1 MSRAETIGERVAAIR
16 ARRAFTQE
24 ELAELSGVSVATIR
38 KLEQNERTS
47 ARMSTLHKLA
57 TALRVTTSE
66 LLAPSPRL
74 AGPPS
79 EPDGM
84 TVLAL
89 RRALTPP
96 RGLDGVLLADAESE
110 PPTIDSLRES
120 LRVSRGFYRDS
131 QFSAGVESVSLLMA
145 ELCLAMAVAEG
156 DDNRAALHELHAKVH
171 QVVANFL
178 IQLRLFD
185 LAYLALDRSMDSA
198 EQTGD
203 RLLAASSVST
213 LTFLLLRQGRL
224 DEAARTATVTAD
236 QMEPKLSTASQRH
249 IALWGWLL
257 LGGSAAAVRNS
268 QHAEA
273 DDILS
278 LARAAAA
285 RVDGYADGFGAPF
298 GPERVIIQAVENKV
312 IEGEPEKALT
322 LSARVPPT
330 AAETMK
336 HRCRH
341 LLDVASAQT
350 DLRQYAEATET
361 LMGIYRT
368 VPEWLRYQRYAR
380 ETVGRLLKKRK
391 CTISPELRDLADFLR
406 VE

>member
-1 MSRAETIGERVAAIR
+1 M
-16 ARRAFTQE
+16 
-24 ELAELSGVSVATIR
+24 
-38 KLEQNERTS
+38 
-47 ARMSTLHKLA
+47 
-57 TALRVTTSE
+57 
-66 LLAPSPRL
+66 
-74 AGPPS
+74 
-79 EPDGM
+79 
-84 TVLAL
+84 
-89 RRALTPP
+89 
-96 RGLDGVLLADAESE
+96 LLADAETE

-120 LRVSRGFYRDS
+120 LRVSREFYRDS
-131 QFSAGVESVSLLMA
+131 QFSAGMESVSSLMA
-145 ELCLAMAVAEG
+145 ELRLAMAVVDG
-156 DDNRAALHELHAKVH
+156 DHNLAALNELHAKVH

-198 EQTGD
+198 EQAGD
-203 RLLAASSVST
+203 RLLTASSVST

-224 DEAARTATVTAD
+224 DEAARVATVTAD
-236 QMEPKLSTASQRH
+236 KIEPKLSTANQRH

-257 LGGSAAAVRNS
+257 LGSSAAAVRNS

-285 RVDGYADGFGAPF
+285 RVDGYSDGLGAPF
-298 GPERVIIQAVENKV
+298 GPERVIIQNVENKI
-312 IEGEPEKALT
+312 IEGEPERALA
-322 LSARVPPT
+322 LSTRIPPT
-330 AAETMK
+330 APETMK

-350 DLRQYAEATET
+350 DLRQYTDATET
-361 LMGIYRT
+361 LTAIYHT

-380 ETVGRLLKKRK
+380 EIVSRLIKKRK
-391 CTISPELRDLADFLR
+391 RAISPELRELADFLR

>member
-1 MSRAETIGERVAAIR
+1 MSPAETIGERLAELR
-16 ARRAFTQE
+16 TRRAFTQE

-47 ARMSTLHKLA
+47 ARMSTLHRLA
-57 TALRVTTSE
+57 SALRTTTSE
-66 LLAPSPRL
+66 LLAAAPKL

-79 EPDGM
+79 EPDEM

-96 RGLDGVLLADAESE
+96 RGLDGAFLADAETE
-110 PPTIDSLRES
+110 RPTLDSLRES
-120 LRVSRGFYRDS
+120 LRVGRAFYRDS
-131 QFSAGVESVSLLMA
+131 KFSAGVESVSSLMA
-145 ELCLAMAVAEG
+145 ELRLATAVVDG
-156 DDNRAALHELHAKVH
+156 DDRVALHDLHAKVY
-171 QVVANFL
+171 QLAANFL

-198 EQTGD
+198 DKAGD
-203 RLLAASSVST
+203 RLLTASSVST

-224 DEAARTATVTAD
+224 NEAARVATVTAD
-236 QMEPKLSTASQRH
+236 QIEPKLSTASQRH
-249 IALWGWLL
+249 VSLWGWLL
-257 LGGSAAAVRNS
+257 LGGSAAAVRDN

-285 RVDGYADGFGAPF
+285 RVDGYADGLGAPF

-312 IEGEPEKALT
+312 IEGEPEKALAI
-322 LSARVPPT
+322 SARIPPT
-330 AAETMK
+330 GDETMS

-361 LMGIYRT
+361 LTSVYRT
-368 VPEWLRYQRYAR
+368 VPEWIRYQRYAR
-380 ETVGRLLKKRK
+380 ETVSRLIKKRK
-391 CTISPELRDLADFLR
+391 RTISPELRELADFLR
-406 VE
+406 VV